1 MCSAHVL
8 EIADEDQALTG
19 LDHPAGS
26 LVDVRQMRRNLQSAS
41 SSDLHHLDALITA
54 VDDHSGSALELQRRA
69 TIIRVVEILYR
80 GMGDSDVL
88 HADCVAGARLC
99 AGADDVIDDDE
110 LGGRFAAGEVD
121 LWFLL
126 AHDASCGVVGGSRP
140 EPQPWA
146 ERMSMT
152 KMRVA

>member
-1 MCSAHVL
+1 
-8 EIADEDQALTG
+8 
-19 LDHPAGS
+19 
-26 LVDVRQMRRNLQSAS
+26 
-41 SSDLHHLDALITA
+41 
-54 VDDHSGSALELQRRA
+54 
-69 TIIRVVEILYR
+69 
-80 GMGDSDVL
+80 MGDSDVV
-88 HADCVAGARLC
+88 HADCVAGARLG

-152 KMRVA
+152 KMRVASPGMDGWLPCSPSPLSAGTMRTIWLPTFCPTRPPFQPSMT